1 MLNNFIDVKGYE
13 TASMVGTLKCAK
25 HLMDFIFYASN

>member
-1 MLNNFIDVKGYE
+1 MLNYFLDVNGYE

-25 HLMDFIFYASN
+25 DLMDFIF